1 MSSVF
6 LSLRVIVMLPRRYF
20 SMFSRRLF
28 TLSTSYSPSMLIRR
42 SYTSL
47 PPTAPNSS
55 WIGKAKE
62 AVETNKELF
71 IIFGGL
77 ISGVTVVCTFVIGNN
92 WKLKNEIDVLKER
105 QEKEFGILKERQ
117 ETLKKKQEGL
127 RNEFIAMLK
136 GLRDVNNVYNTNWRA
151 ILNKDEVVIPKA
163 AKRT

>member
-20 SMFSRRLF
+20 SMLSRRLF

-77 ISGVTVVCTFVIGNN
+77 ISGITV
-92 WKLKNEIDVLKER
+92 
-105 QEKEFGILKERQ
+105 
-117 ETLKKKQEGL
+117 
-127 RNEFIAMLK
+127 
-136 GLRDVNNVYNTNWRA
+136 
-151 ILNKDEVVIPKA
+151 
-163 AKRT
+163 